1 MDKEAKELLDPI
13 LNLFG
18 AADGG
23 VAFTLLRH
31 QFLPS
36 VLESGQYPDT
46 VDSFKIVSEICR
58 RILNLNGNVQ
68 GDSTS

>member
-18 AADGG
+18 GTDGG
-23 VAFTLLRH
+23 VGFALLRH
-31 QFLPS
+31 QFLPL

-46 VDSFKIVSEICR
+46 IDSFKTVSEICK
-58 RILNLNGNVQ
+58 RILALNGNV
-68 GDSTS
+68 